1 MRVCKKCQIEKEE
14 KDFYKGCAKCKSC
27 KIEYQKSHVI
37 LNREKISKYKKEY
50 AIKNSEK
57 IKSESKKYYENN
69 KDYIKERVY
78 NQYHNNPEKKIEY
91 QKKYANENKVKISK
105 YKSLYQN
112 KRRIEDPIFK
122 LKHSISRMIRN
133 SLKDNGFIK
142 YKKSAE
148 IIGCSIDE
156 LKMFFESKFDKYMT
170 WDNYGLVWDIDHI
183 VPLSTAET
191 EEDVIRLNHYT
202 NLQPL
207 DRHINRN
214 IKRDRTD
221 FYLNQDN

>member
-1 MRVCKKCQIEKEE
+1 
-14 KDFYKGCAKCKSC
+14 
-27 KIEYQKSHVI
+27 
-37 LNREKISKYKKEY
+37 
-50 AIKNSEK
+50 
-57 IKSESKKYYENN
+57 
-69 KDYIKERVY
+69 
-78 NQYHNNPEKKIEY
+78 
-91 QKKYANENKVKISK
+91 
-105 YKSLYQN
+105 
-112 KRRIEDPIFK
+112 
-122 LKHSISRMIRN
+122 MIRN